1 MALPITD
8 TQLTKL
14 YIAAAGTDVS
24 TPALIATAISTADIT
39 TGIQTLGEVGSSRN
53 VTEYS
58 ALDVDETA
66 KSMGSITLGNIPLS
80 LLFDSTDT
88 AGQAE
93 LRTMFAANSRR
104 VFIVKLTDDLAVSP
118 SYLTFDGALSG
129 EMYPIEKD
137 AAVLY
142 DVTVEITSK
151 PIFTAATA
159 V

>member
-14 YIAAAGTDVS
+14 YIAAEETDVS

-39 TGIQTLGEVGSSRN
+39 TGIQTLGSVGSTRN

-58 ALDVDETA
+58 ALDVDDTS
-66 KSMGSITLGNIPLS
+66 KSLGSLSLGNIPLS

-93 LRTMFAANSRR
+93 LRTMYSTNSRR
-104 VFIVKLTDDLAVSP
+104 VFIIKLTDDLAVSP
-118 SYLTFDGALSG
+118 SYLTFDGAISE

-142 DVTVEITSK
+142 DTVVEITSA
-151 PIFTAATA
+151 PVFTAATA

>member
-1 MALPITD
+1 MALAITD

-14 YIAAAGTDVS
+14 YIAAEGTDVS

-39 TGIQTLGEVGSSRN
+39 TGIQTLGEIGSSRN

-66 KSMGSITLGNIPLS
+66 KAMGSITLGNIPLS
-80 LLFDSTDT
+80 LLFDSTDIT
-88 AGQAE
+88 GQAE

-104 VFIVKLTDDLAVSP
+104 VFIIKMTDDLAVSP
-118 SYLTFDGALSG
+118 SYLTFDGALSS
-129 EMYPIEKD
+129 ELYPIEKD
-137 AAVLY
+137 AAVMY
-142 DVTVEITSK
+142 NTTVEITSK